1 MRDALISTVRP
12 LIGVIL
18 LTGFALF
25 VWPTRWRYDHMTV
38 GQDTYPVRI
47 DRLSGH
53 ADILLP
59 GDGWTPAEDA
69 TDMAPGGEEQPQG
82 DRT

>member
-1 MRDALISTVRP
+1 MRNVIVSSLRALIAVFV
-12 LIGVIL
+12 LAV
-18 LTGFALF
+18 FVLF

-69 TDMAPGGEEQPQG
+69 SDMGSEEQPQG

>member
-1 MRDALISTVRP
+1 MATIVRASITLLLLAALV
-12 LIGVIL
+12 
-18 LTGFALF
+18 LF
-25 VWPTRWRYDHMTV
+25 VWPTRWRYDHITV
-38 GQDTYPVRI
+38 SQDTYPVRI

-59 GDGWTPAEDA
+59 GDGWTPVEEA
-69 TDMAPGGEEQPQG
+69 TDMLPGSQDQLPG

>member
-1 MRDALISTVRP
+1 MRDTVASLVRALIA
-12 LIGVIL
+12 L
-18 LTGFALF
+18 LLLVAFALF

-38 GQDTYPVRI
+38 GQDSYPVRI
-47 DRLSGH
+47 DRISGH

-69 TDMAPGGEEQPQG
+69 TDMIPGDQQQQG